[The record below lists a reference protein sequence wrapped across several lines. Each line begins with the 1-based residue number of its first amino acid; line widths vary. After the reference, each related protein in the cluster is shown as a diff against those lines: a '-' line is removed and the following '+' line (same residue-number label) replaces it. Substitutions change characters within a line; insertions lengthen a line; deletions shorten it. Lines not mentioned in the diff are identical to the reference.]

1 MKTVFLAVF
10 VFLSI
15 IQVKAQV
22 LENLDPLVTD
32 RPGQGTDAPG
42 VLSPGRVQV
51 ELGFLYQDDPISN
64 QQLILYPNTLVR
76 VGLVER
82 VEFRAS
88 ADIFQGG
95 IGEPTYLSPI
105 ILGTKIGLTENRGII
120 PQSALIVNVTMPK
133 EEPLEV
139 SNPIATPELRLLMNH
154 GLSKSL
160 SLTTNLGISWAND
173 RGTFQYPNHSYAA
186 SLDIGINDFLAAFGE
201 FYGFWSQLDH
211 SHLFNLGGAV
221 LLLPDLQLDVSGGV
235 VLSVNAPDYF
245 VSSGLSVRF

>member
-88 ADIFQGG
+88 ADIFQG
-95 IGEPTYLSPI
+95 
-105 ILGTKIGLTENRGII
+105 
-120 PQSALIVNVTMPK
+120 
-133 EEPLEV
+133 
-139 SNPIATPELRLLMNH
+139 
-154 GLSKSL
+154 
-160 SLTTNLGISWAND
+160 
-173 RGTFQYPNHSYAA
+173 
-186 SLDIGINDFLAAFGE
+186 
-201 FYGFWSQLDH
+201 
-211 SHLFNLGGAV
+211 
-221 LLLPDLQLDVSGGV
+221 
-235 VLSVNAPDYF
+235 
-245 VSSGLSVRF
+245 